1 MRNLLGSMLC
11 AALLVFSLAAARPAD
26 ALSNPLVIELH
37 RANAAG
43 TDASATIFRAE
54 TGLLVNVTANGKLPK
69 GAALSLNTGSCSRPG
84 GVAFALARLSH
95 GASLT
100 QLKHSLA
107 DIAERAKSMVI
118 HQTSALNSAP
128 FACGDIT
135 E

>member
-1 MRNLLGSMLC
+1 MVG
-11 AALLVFSLAAARPAD
+11 AALLTISATALPAD

-37 RANAAG
+37 RVNASG
-43 TDASATIFRAE
+43 VDASATIFHAE

-69 GAALSLNTGSCSRPG
+69 GAALSLNTGTCSRPG
-84 GVAFALARLSH
+84 RVAFALARISH

-107 DIAERAKSMVI
+107 DVAERAKSMVI
-118 HQTSALNSAP
+118 HQTSGLNSAP